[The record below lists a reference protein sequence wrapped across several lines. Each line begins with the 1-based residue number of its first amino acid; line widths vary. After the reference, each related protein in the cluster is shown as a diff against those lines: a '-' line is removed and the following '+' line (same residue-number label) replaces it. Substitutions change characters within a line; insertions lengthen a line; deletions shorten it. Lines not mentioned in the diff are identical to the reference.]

1 MAVTIHPIVEKL
13 DSTSSMRVP
22 VREKNVPKTWS
33 CMRKASPVMIATIK
47 VSTTRSVTTVPIALG
62 KDVPSHLRSTPQR
75 ATSPTRGMTRL
86 TA

>member
-1 MAVTIHPIVEKL
+1 
-13 DSTSSMRVP
+13 MRVP